1 MSHLGVAAIQ
11 TAGLKSGNFDA
22 IEMEIAATA
31 KRLPWIKMIV
41 LGELAIHGAS
51 LKSAEEEN
59 GPTITRLREIAKR
72 HDIWLVPGSIYER
85 RGNVIYNTTHVINPA
100 GDIVAR
106 HDKLYPF
113 LPYEKGVTPGRDFCV
128 FDVPGAG
135 RIGVAICYDMWFP
148 EVIRTLT
155 SMGAEAILLPTMTNT
170 IDRDVELSIARAN
183 AATNQCYFIDVN
195 VAGEQGNGKSI
206 FYGPG
211 GELLHACGDG
221 AEVVALSLDFD
232 EVRRVRANGW
242 NGLGQVL
249 KSFRDA
255 PVNYDL
261 YQSVENRQAA
271 FKALGPLTMP
281 GRGAADG
288 LNSAPNTTPPTLK
301 IVD

>member
-1 MSHLGVAAIQ
+1 MGHLGVAAIQ
-11 TAGLKSGNFDA
+11 TAGRKSGNLDA
-22 IEMEIAATA
+22 IETDIAATA
-31 KRLPWIKMIV
+31 KRLPWVKMIV

-51 LKSAEEEN
+51 LQAAEDEN
-59 GPTITRLREIAKR
+59 GPTITRLQAIAKR
-72 HDIWLVPGSIYER
+72 HSIWLIPGSLYER
-85 RGNVIYNTTHVINPA
+85 RGTDIYNTTHVINPA
-100 GDIVAR
+100 GEIVAR

-128 FDVPGAG
+128 FDVPGVG

-155 SMGAEAILLPTMTNT
+155 AMGAEAILLPTMTNT

-195 VAGEQGNGKSI
+195 VAGEQGNGQSV

-211 GELLHACGDG
+211 GELLHACGVG
-221 AEVVALSLDFD
+221 AEVVALNLDFN
-232 EVRRVRANGW
+232 EVRRVRELGW

-255 PVNYDL
+255 PVEYDL
-261 YQSVENRQAA
+261 YQSAENRRAA
-271 FKALGPLTMP
+271 FKTLGPLTMP
-281 GRGAADG
+281 GRDTVGELDAA
-288 LNSAPNTTPPTLK
+288 PTPPPTHK
-301 IVD
+301 IID